1 MHGPKGEELPA
12 AMLFCCN
19 MNAVRSPMLYGLARL
34 LYRSHVFLDS
44 CGVHVG
50 QADPLLLEVMD
61 ELGVDLSQHKPKNFD
76 DLEVDQFDLVI
87 TLTPEAHH
95 RALDLTH
102 FVGLEVE
109 YWPTLDPTLH
119 EGSREQRLEAYRNVR
134 DYLLEK
140 LRRRFP
146 AAAQR

>member
-1 MHGPKGEELPA
+1 
-12 AMLFCCN
+12 MLFCCN

-119 EGSREQRLEAYRNVR
+119 EGSREQRLQAYRNVR